1 MFKAAI
7 AILALGAAAYGQT
20 PGDTGATKVDKA
32 AAYYHYALAHMYAEM
47 AGSPG
52 TRNDYLNK
60 AIDNYKAAI
69 KADPTTPLL
78 TEELSDLYIQSGRLR
93 EAQTD
98 AEEALRQNPNDV
110 PARRL
115 LGRVYTK
122 QIGDQQQNRIDE
134 NMLKKAIE
142 QYQKIAELAP
152 NDVDSLV
159 MLGRLLKI
167 SQNSADAQKAYKQAL
182 AVDPDNEDA
191 LTGLAMVY
199 LDLGQN
205 NEASD
210 ILKKL
215 ADKNPSQRSLRQ
227 LASAYEQMKEF
238 GLAAET
244 LNRALALNPPDAA
257 DLKRAVA
264 QDLIFAKQYD
274 DAIKI
279 YQSMIEEDANDAE
292 AYLRMSEVYREK
304 KDFAKAREMSDK
316 AKSIDPGNIEVRYN
330 EVTILEAEGK
340 VPEAIQKL
348 KDILTTTQRKNYTDQ
363 ERRLRRGLLG
373 ELGQK
378 ARDAGMTDIAVDAF
392 RQLGELDPELA
403 KDAAIQIIATY
414 QTAKDYAKYEQ
425 EADAAVKKWP
435 SDPAIHFTHALM
447 LADMGKV
454 DAAVAEV
461 KKQSDGKNDR
471 QVNATLAQVYD
482 KGKKYDEE
490 AKLLD
495 QMEKQAASKEE
506 KTNVWFQRGA
516 MLEKQKKN
524 EASEAE
530 FRKILE
536 IDPDNAGALNYLGYM
551 LADRNVKLN
560 EALQMITKA
569 LEQEPN
575 NGAYLDS
582 LGWVYFRLGKLQDAE
597 TNLRR
602 AVELTPRDATVHDH
616 LGEVLMKESKV
627 REAVAQ
633 WETSFKEW
641 NLSSP
646 ADLEPAE
653 VAKVKTKLDT
663 AKVRLAKE
671 NGSPK
676 KDQQ

>member
-1 MFKAAI
+1 MVKAAI
-7 AILALGAAAYGQT
+7 AVLALGAAAWGQT
-20 PGDTGATKVDKA
+20 PGDAGAKKVDKA

-47 AGSPG
+47 AGMPG
-52 TRNDYLNK
+52 TRNEYLNK
-60 AIDNYKAAI
+60 AIDNYKEAI
-69 KADPTTPLL
+69 KADPNTPLL
-78 TEELSDLYIQSGRLR
+78 TEELSDLYIQTGRLR

-115 LGRVYTK
+115 LARVYTK

-134 NMLKKAIE
+134 SMLKKAIE

-152 NDVDSLV
+152 TDVDSLV
-159 MLGRLLKI
+159 MLGRLQKI
-167 SQNSADAQKAYKQAL
+167 AQNSADAQKAYKQAL
-182 AVDPDNEDA
+182 AVEPENEDA

-205 NEASD
+205 TEASE

-215 ADKNPSQRSLRQ
+215 ADKSPSQRSLRQ

-238 GLAAET
+238 ALAAET

-264 QDLIFAKQYD
+264 QDLIFSKQFD
-274 DAIKI
+274 EAIKI
-279 YQSMIEEDANDAE
+279 YQSMVEDEPGDSE
-292 AYLRMSEVYREK
+292 AYLRMSEIYRDK

-316 AKSIDPGNIEVRYN
+316 AKSIDAGNIEIRYN

-340 VPEAIQKL
+340 VSEAIQKL
-348 KDILTTTQRKNYTDQ
+348 RDILTTTQRRTYNDQ

-378 ARDAGMTDIAVDAF
+378 ARDAGMTDVAVDAF
-392 RQLGELDPELA
+392 RQLGELEPDLA

-414 QTAKDYAKYEQ
+414 QSAKDYAKYEQ
-425 EADAAVKKWP
+425 EAEAAVKKWP
-435 SDPAIHFTHALM
+435 SDPGIHFAHATM
-447 LADMGKV
+447 LADMGKI
-454 DAAVAEV
+454 DPAVAEV
-461 KKQSDGKNDR
+461 KKQLDGKNDR
-471 QVNATLAQVYD
+471 QVYLNLAVVYD
-482 KGKKYDEE
+482 KGKKFDEE
-490 AKLLD
+490 AKVLD
-495 QMEKQAASKEE
+495 QVEKLAATKEE
-506 KTNVWFQRGA
+506 KIGVWFQRGA
-516 MLEKQKKN
+516 MLEKAKKN

-536 IDPDNAGALNYLGYM
+536 VDADNAGALNYLGYM

-569 LEQEPN
+569 LDQEPN

-653 VAKVKTKLDT
+653 VAKVKNKLDS